1 MICNLGF
8 PASFSIFSSCEDL
21 VCLYEEYRKTHHFP
35 ASVPVNRFS
44 HGLHAALCL
53 GRMCCGIRPPSFS
66 LPLPW
71 LQFGQSC
78 FFFFFLPWS
87 YWPVLGGI
95 QPTTVVWIAICF
107 SDSNNDQ
114 MYFLCVSSG
123 YSWDRDWCWSM
134 KCLPHSGEM
143 SRAQETLMFECKLV
157 LAFLSG
163 VCSSWTMS
171 TGLLRGIVTKAPLPA
186 SLPKWKTNP
195 CLCA

>member
-35 ASVPVNRFS
+35 ASVPVNRSVMAFMLLS
-44 HGLHAALCL
+44 AWGGCVVVYVHPLSFCPSRGCSL
-53 GRMCCGIRPPSFS
+53 GKV
-66 LPLPW
+66 
-71 LQFGQSC
+71 
-78 FFFFFLPWS
+78 FFFFPWS

-143 SRAQETLMFECKLV
+143 TRAQETLMFECKLV

-171 TGLLRGIVTKAPLPA
+171 TGLLRGIVTKAPLPT
-186 SLPKWKTNP
+186 SLPKWKTNDDGR
-195 CLCA
+195 